1 MEREGDQ
8 AGRGPRHGPAGNGR
22 EPESPATATLLAPM
36 DLGEEPLEKAERG
49 RTAKDPNTYKVL
61 SLVSGRSPRP
71 DTQGGREGEQRAR
84 SALGCQREPA
94 RAPPALARGDLQGLC
109 LLP

>member
-22 EPESPATATLLAPM
+22 EPESPAAATLLAPM
-36 DLGEEPLEKAERG
+36 GLGEEPLEKAERG

-71 DTQGGREGEQRAR
+71 DTQGGREGEQSAR
-84 SALGCQREPA
+84 SALGCQRERESQPG
-94 RAPPALARGDLQGLC
+94 R
-109 LLP
+109 LLR